1 MRVKDI
7 MNSNVRVAAPDTLV
21 RDVALLMCF
30 NKISGVPVV
39 DTSRRI
45 IGIISEKDILFG
57 MYPKMDEVMQ
67 ADRYKNLEALE
78 SDYSDVL
85 DLRVADLMT
94 RKVVTVDE
102 DAPILR
108 AASIMFLY
116 KIRRVPVVDGDARLA
131 GIVSM
136 GDVHKAVFK
145 EAFDRRF
152 GKQQK
157 ARDEARG
164 KAGGTVG
171 VTHGL
176 EDNGK
181 PGRRGEDKLKRF
193 F

>member
-7 MNSNVRVAAPDTLV
+7 MNTNVRVAAPDTLV

-39 DTSRRI
+39 DASRRLV
-45 IGIISEKDILFG
+45 GIISEKDILFG

-67 ADRYKNLEALE
+67 AEQYKSLEALE

-94 RKVVTVDE
+94 RKVVTVE
-102 DAPILR
+102 LRAPILR
-108 AASIMFLY
+108 AASIMFLH
-116 KIRRVPVVDGDARLA
+116 KIRRVPVVDDDARLA

-152 GKQQK
+152 GTRQN
-157 ARDEARG
+157 ARDEERG
-164 KAGGTVG
+164 TRR
-171 VTHGL
+171 
-176 EDNGK
+176 ED
-181 PGRRGEDKLKRF
+181 RRAEPSA
-193 F
+193 

>member
-7 MNSNVRVAAPDTLV
+7 MNTNVRVAAPDTLV

-39 DTSRRI
+39 DTNRHVV
-45 IGIISEKDILFG
+45 GIISEKDILFG

-67 ADRYKNLEALE
+67 ADQYKNLEALE

-85 DLRVADLMT
+85 DLRVVDLMT

-108 AASIMFLY
+108 GASIMFLH

-131 GIVSM
+131 GIISM

-152 GKQQK
+152 GTQQK
-157 ARDEARG
+157 ARDEGRG
-164 KAGGTVG
+164 TRGG
-171 VTHGL
+171 
-176 EDNGK
+176 E
-181 PGRRGEDKLKRF
+181 RRLGPSL
-193 F
+193 